1 MRQILMATVAL
12 SLCGS
17 ALAQSTVPAYQNAG
31 SQARTQS
38 ASGQGNAEL
47 FFMIEQLQQEV
58 RKLNGV
64 VEEQKHK
71 LDRLTRQS
79 KERYIDLDQRILELS
94 RNQPATDSSGAS
106 ASGAVAETSKSG
118 GSKGTT
124 KMREYRAP
132 SDKERAAYDEIQ
144 TLIREKKDYDGA
156 IDRIYSFISEYP
168 EGDLTVNAYY
178 WLGEVYLVKPQLEQ
192 AKQAFSIVASR
203 FGDHRKAPDALYKLG
218 VTEDRLG
225 DKAAARKTLESVSER
240 YGDSNASKL
249 ASEYLTKL

>member
-31 SQARTQS
+31 SQAKKQS
-38 ASGQGNAEL
+38 ASSQGNSEL
-47 FFMIEQLQQEV
+47 FFMIEQLQREV
-58 RKLNGV
+58 RQLHGV

-71 LDRLTRQS
+71 LERLTRQS

-94 RNQPATDSSGAS
+94 RNQPAADSSGTPA
-106 ASGAVAETSKSG
+106 G
-118 GSKGTT
+118 GSAEQSGPESAKGST
-124 KMREYRAP
+124 KIREYRAP

-249 ASEYLTKL
+249 ASDYLAKL